1 MKRTAIGIGLIL
13 LAVAILFKD
22 SLHLPEFGL
31 PLWKLVLIVGFG
43 INVIQSL
50 LRRSYTSV
58 YIGAAVI
65 WMLLESHYHWLGIG
79 LGTMFLVAILGGI
92 GLGMIVKPRPKVM
105 IYHTS
110 QDDEG
115 TLKDTIEGTIKDTIK
130 DTIEGE
136 FEQVG
141 GESRKRS
148 ATSAN
153 DTVFGSATR
162 YINDGYFTEVG
173 GDVVF
178 SNVSINFSNAR
189 MAGQRAIFSGDGAFS
204 TVKLYVPADW
214 GVEFS
219 GDRVFS
225 SVSNLRPAR
234 HSGKTLEIT
243 GYYVFSRLEIIYI

>member
-1 MKRTAIGIGLIL
+1 MKRTAIGVGLIL
-13 LAVAILFKD
+13 LAAAILFKD

-31 PLWKLVLIVGFG
+31 PFWKLVLIVGFG
-43 INVIQSL
+43 VNVIQNL

-79 LGTMFLVAILGGI
+79 LGTMFLVAILGGL
-92 GLGMIVKPRPKVM
+92 GLGMIVKPRPKV
-105 IYHTS
+105 IINHTT
-110 QDDEG
+110 Q
-115 TLKDTIEGTIKDTIK
+115 DTIRDTIK

-141 GESRKRS
+141 GDSGERS

-162 YINDGYFTEVG
+162 YINDDYFTEVG

-189 MAGQRAIFSGDGAFS
+189 MAGQRAIFSGGGVFS

-234 HSGKTLEIT
+234 QSGNTLEIT
-243 GYYVFSRLEIIYI
+243 GDYVFSRLEIIYI